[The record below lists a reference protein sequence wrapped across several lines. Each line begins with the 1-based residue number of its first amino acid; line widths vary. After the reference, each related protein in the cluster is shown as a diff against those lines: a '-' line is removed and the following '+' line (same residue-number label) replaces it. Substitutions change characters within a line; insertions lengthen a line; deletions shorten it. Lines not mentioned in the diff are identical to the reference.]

1 MDGFPYR
8 IGRSKIEMTPE
19 PKNQVLM
26 GWGDPNHRAR
36 SVAAPLH
43 VRAIRVQDDRENVLF
58 FVQLDLCMVSEYL
71 HTKILSRVRE
81 SKIPELAS
89 LQESELILAATH
101 THAAPGGY
109 CREIVYQVGSLGMDE
124 EWVDRIAERTRVAL
138 EQSCLESVPASLVRL
153 NGTIPASSRIQH
165 NRSLDAY
172 LRNPD
177 RPDDIGVDPNFPI
190 LHFVGDAQESLAV
203 ISFLGLHG
211 TCIHQDQN
219 VIHPDHKGLASQSLE
234 STAIGDRFVALFLQ
248 GAAGDQTSN
257 FQSHTA
263 TDFHRGVSPNDFE
276 NAKFVAEVQVEAIG
290 RAIHLRTGAEEIRGL
305 IQSVRS
311 RVEFFQPSSNQGPAI
326 GLPMVFSTSE
336 GRAPGRWLTKTL
348 GWAQGNQRLG
358 TSAQSRAHGG
368 KNRALDG
375 LERRIFCFGLP
386 GIAQF
391 SRVFYWM
398 HPVLRRLRDLSS
410 TGELDQIPLLPE
422 FQSISVVRIG
432 QQTIVVAPG
441 EFTLQAS
448 RRLMGELQETQA
460 IFLGYANGYGSYVT
474 TPEEYDLQRY
484 EGASTIYG
492 RETLASY
499 QSALRE
505 LLRRMFR
512 FDDATVE
519 WTKRA

>member
-19 PKNQVLM
+19 AKNQVLM
-26 GWGDPNHRAR
+26 GWGDPHHRAR
-36 SVAAPLH
+36 RVAAPLH
-43 VRAIRVQDDRENVLF
+43 VRALRVQDDRDNIVF

-71 HTKILSRVRE
+71 HSRIFSCVRE

-89 LQESELILAATH
+89 LQDSELVLAANH

-124 EWVDRIAERTRVAL
+124 EWVQRIAERTRAAL
-138 EQSCLESVPASLVRL
+138 EQACEESVPASLVRL
-153 NGTIPASSRIQH
+153 TGIIPESSRIQH
-165 NRSLDAY
+165 NRSLEAY

-177 RPDDIGVDPNFPI
+177 RPNDRGVDPEFPI

-203 ISFLGLHG
+203 MSFLGLHG

-219 VIHPDHKGLASQSLE
+219 VIHPDHKGLASQAME
-234 STAIGDRFVALFLQ
+234 ATALSDRFVALFLQ

-257 FQSHTA
+257 FQSHTPQ
-263 TDFHRGVSPNDFE
+263 DFHRGVSPNDFE
-276 NAKFVAEVQVEAIG
+276 NAQYVADVQVEAIG
-290 RAIHLRTGAEEIRGL
+290 RAIHLQSGVEEIRGV

-311 RVEFFQPSSNQGPAI
+311 RVEFFQPSSQQGPAM
-326 GLPMVFSTSE
+326 GLPMVFSTQE
-336 GRAPGRWLTKTL
+336 GRAPGRWLTQTL
-348 GWAQGNQRLG
+348 GWLQGKQQQGSTPQGLLHA
-358 TSAQSRAHGG
+358 S

-375 LERRIFCFGLP
+375 FERRVFCFSLA

-391 SRVFYWM
+391 GRIFYWL
-398 HPVLRRLRDLSS
+398 HPVLKRLNEMSANR
-410 TGELDQIPLLPE
+410 ELEQLPLLPE
-422 FQSISVVRIG
+422 FQSISVIRIG
-432 QQTIVVAPG
+432 QQAIVAAPG

-448 RRLMGELQETQA
+448 RRLLGELGETNA

-492 RETLASY
+492 RETLSAY
-499 QSALRE
+499 QAALRE
-505 LLRRMFR
+505 VLRRMFR